1 MAAPTNTAT
10 TLSQKGNRE
19 DLTDILTRVAP
30 EATPASSNIGQGQ
43 KSEAIYHEYQL
54 ETLASPNAD
63 NAQLEGDDTTTYEE
77 NVTTRVGN
85 YNQIFKRAF
94 VISGTQD
101 VVKKAGRKSEI
112 NRHRVLK
119 SIEIKRDLEAAI
131 LRNGASRAESGANAR
146 LVGGIPAWLTTNV
159 SRGSGG
165 SNGGFSSGV
174 VAAATNGTQRAF
186 TEALLKAVLQSIF
199 NASGEA
205 KKRDVYLSA
214 FNKMAASA
222 FPGIADIRS
231 EVKGKSQATIYGAAD
246 MYMSDFGMLA
256 FIPLAYGLTRDAL
269 ILDNDYLGI
278 STLRA
283 VTEEKL
289 AKTGDN
295 EKRHIIME
303 KTLEVRNE
311 RALGVVADLTTS

>member
-1 MAAPTNTAT
+1 MAAPSNTAT
-10 TLSQKGNRE
+10 TLTQKGNRE
-19 DLTDILTRVAP
+19 DLTEILTRVAP
-30 EATPASSNIGQGQ
+30 EATPCSSNIGAGQ
-43 KSEAIYHEYQL
+43 KAEATYHEYQL
-54 ETLASPNAD
+54 EDLAAPDAD
-63 NAQLEGDDTTTYEE
+63 NAVLEGDDTGTYAE

-85 YNQIFKRAF
+85 HTQILKKAF
-94 VISGTQD
+94 VISGTQEE
-101 VVKKAGRKSEI
+101 VKKAGRKSEI

-131 LRNGASRAESGANAR
+131 LRNGASRAQSGPDAR
-146 LVGGIPAWLTTNV
+146 LIGGISAWLTSNV

-165 SNGGFSSGV
+165 SNGGFSGTT

-186 TEALLKAVLQSIF
+186 TEALLKTVMQSIF
-199 NASGEA
+199 NNSGES
-205 KKRDVYLSA
+205 KSRDIYMSA
-214 FNKMAASA
+214 AHKQTFSG

-231 EVKGKSQATIYGAAD
+231 TASGKGQAKIYGAAD
-246 MYMSDFGMLA
+246 IYGSDFGDLA
-256 FIPLAYGLTRDAL
+256 AIPVAYGLTREVL

-283 VTEEKL
+283 IKEEKL

-303 KTLEVRNE
+303 KTLEVRNQK
-311 RALGVVADLTTS
+311 ALGVVADLS